1 MTQLLLMNPNGSQ
14 ATTDTMVSIA
24 RRHLPEV
31 WGWTN
36 LGAPS
41 MITDQPGLE
50 AAAAQVAQ
58 ADLPEVDAVIVA
70 AFGDPG
76 AGALAKRLSI
86 PVIGIGAAAAR
97 AASLGGARFAVATTT
112 PDLAKSIDALMLEK
126 GGTTYAGCFLTE
138 GDPLDLAAKPRM
150 LDAALLKACQAAV
163 GAGAERVII
172 GGGPLAEAAIR
183 LQRQSPVELIQ
194 PLVAACNEVRT
205 AIRTGHSAPRVPD
218 VDQSDH

>member
-1 MTQLLLMNPNGSQ
+1 MTHVLLINPNGSE
-14 ATTDTMVSIA
+14 ATTGTMVAIT
-24 RRHLPEV
+24 RRHLTEV
-31 WGWTN
+31 SGWTN
-36 LGAPS
+36 RGAPS
-41 MITDQPGLE
+41 MITDQSALE
-50 AAAAQVAQ
+50 AAAAQVAR

-126 GGTTYAGCFLTE
+126 GGTSYAGCFLSE
-138 GDPLDLAAKPRM
+138 GDPLDLAAQPEL
-150 LDAALLKACQAAV
+150 LDAALLKACKAAAD
-163 GAGAERVII
+163 AGAERVII

-183 LQRQSPVELIQ
+183 LQGQSPVELVQ

-205 AIRTGHSAPRVPD
+205 AIRTGHSAPPVPD
-218 VDQSDH
+218 VDRSGR